1 MNRMPELDKSRKKR
15 SIAIRLDLC
24 QWVEEQIG
32 KGRFHNVSHAVEI
45 AVDELR
51 ESEKEKKKKTKQAK
65 RILQP
70 S

>member
-1 MNRMPELDKSRKKR
+1 MNKMPELDKSRKKR
-15 SIAIRLDLC
+15 SVAIRLDLC

-32 KGRFHNVSHAVEI
+32 KGRFHNISHAVEI
-45 AVDELR
+45 AVDELK
-51 ESEKEKKKKTKQAK
+51 ESEKEKKKTMQAK

>member
-1 MNRMPELDKSRKKR
+1 MPELDKSRKKR

-45 AVDELR
+45 AIDGLR
-51 ESEKEKKKKTKQAK
+51 ESEKEKRK
-65 RILQP
+65 
-70 S
+70 